1 MTEEPLRIST
11 PAGEIAAWRG
21 GARAGVETAV
31 LLHGGPGLDDYLDT
45 FVPFLAE
52 RFRTIR
58 YQQRGVPP
66 TTVEGPATV
75 EAHVADAAAV
85 IDQAAEGRAW
95 IVGHS
100 WGGHLALHLLV
111 ACPERVAGAIIIDA
125 LCADIGVMEEFGA
138 NLRRGLTDE
147 QLRRFQEIDAREE
160 AGQATNAESLE
171 GLGIIWP
178 NYFADPAAAPPMTFR
193 WFVARVFLDTIASV
207 AAHADRGTLT
217 EGLPRVPASVPVH
230 FVVGAQSPFPERT
243 TPDTARLIA
252 HATVASVEGGGHFPW
267 LDAPFAFAAA
277 LDM

>member
-1 MTEEPLRIST
+1 M
-11 PAGEIAAWRG
+11 
-21 GARAGVETAV
+21 
-31 LLHGGPGLDDYLDT
+31 
-45 FVPFLAE
+45 
-52 RFRTIR
+52 
-58 YQQRGVPP
+58 
-66 TTVEGPATV
+66 EGPATV

-85 IDQAAEGRAW
+85 IDQAADGRAW

-160 AGQATNAESLE
+160 AGEATNDESLE
-171 GLGIIWP
+171 GLGIVWP
-178 NYFADPAAAPPMTFR
+178 NYFADPAAAPPMIVR
-193 WFVARVFLDTIASV
+193 WFVAGVFLETMASV
-207 AAHADRGTLT
+207 AEHAERGTLT
-217 EGLPRVPASVPVH
+217 DGLAHLPATIPVH
-230 FVVGAQSPFPERT
+230 FVIGAQSPFPQRT

-267 LDAPFAFAAA
+267 LDAPGAFAAA